1 MSDPVSGTYRSREEV
16 DDRTDNSDPIKILR
30 DRLYEAELLTS
41 DELEILDAEVRG
53 VVAAAAQ
60 SAEDAPEPRLD
71 GVYEHVYSEINV
83 HGRLFFDGRE
93 R

>member
-30 DRLYEAELLTS
+30 NRMYEAELLTS
-41 DELEILDAEVRG
+41 DQLEILDAEVRSI
-53 VVAAAAQ
+53 VDAAAQ
-60 SAEDAPEPRLD
+60 FAEDAPEPSLD
-71 GVYEHVYSEINV
+71 GVYEHVYSEINT
-83 HGRLFFDGRE
+83 HGRLFFDGRG